1 MVPMVV
7 ILMIILSQITSGQS
21 VYVGKAGSEGKVLRN
36 YLEPSALKKL
46 VEQPVD
52 SIWIVD
58 VISVKA
64 FANGHI
70 PTARS
75 YPAETILDHLREISR
90 DKYLILYCTVGGLA
104 KITAQKLKKSRL
116 QTIHGLGWHF
126 ALEMGK
132 RSRSSQIN
140 NSLGFCE
147 IIAFQA
153 RKHWQR
159 LYLCKHTKLKL
170 P

>member
-1 MVPMVV
+1 MVAMVV
-7 ILMIILSQITSGQS
+7 ILIIILNQITSGQS
-21 VYVGKAGSEGKVLRN
+21 VYVGKAGPEGKVLRK

-58 VISVKA
+58 VRSEKA

-75 YPAETILDHLREISR
+75 YPAGAILDHLREIPR

-104 KITAQKLKKSRL
+104 KITAQKLKKAGYKRYMVWGGISRWKWEKE
-116 QTIHGLGWHF
+116 TSPP
-126 ALEMGK
+126 K
-132 RSRSSQIN
+132 
-140 NSLGFCE
+140 
-147 IIAFQA
+147 
-153 RKHWQR
+153 
-159 LYLCKHTKLKL
+159 
-170 P
+170 

>member
-21 VYVGKAGSEGKVLRN
+21 VYVGKAGSEGKVLRK

-58 VISVKA
+58 VRSEKA

-75 YPAETILDHLREISR
+75 YPAGTILDHLREIPR

-104 KITAQKLKKSRL
+104 KISAQKLKKAGYKRYMVWGGISRWKWEKE
-116 QTIHGLGWHF
+116 TGP
-126 ALEMGK
+126 AK
-132 RSRSSQIN
+132 
-140 NSLGFCE
+140 
-147 IIAFQA
+147 
-153 RKHWQR
+153 
-159 LYLCKHTKLKL
+159 
-170 P
+170 